1 MNAKR
6 KNEVA
11 GGTKPDLQLAF
22 DVGHSSLGWAVLQ
35 TGEANSFEVSLLG
48 CGVVTFGADDC
59 LASQR
64 RAYRRQRRHSRSTR
78 QRIVRMEKLLLYLKL
93 IEPQQLATKHQQAG
107 GHPAPWLLAARILA
121 SNGDPRYLLDWPE
134 LWDVIRWYAH
144 NRCYDGKARWANACD
159 RALSDAEQEEKK
171 ADTEKE
177 KKADELM
184 ENYGKKT
191 MAETVFAD
199 LFAPFHLNDPTKVSS
214 LPFFQRRF
222 KANQCAFS
230 RETVEAEVA
239 RLLDA
244 HTGNLKGCN
253 KQFIRLLLTRKLMG
267 EDRGMLSEAG
277 IRLPKRFEGGLL
289 FGQLVPRFDN
299 RIIAACPVTGEKVP
313 NKHCLE
319 FLEFRW
325 AMTLANIGV
334 GFGTETYR
342 NREGNE
348 STLRPLTGDERR

>member
-134 LWDVIRWYAH
+134 LWDVIRWHAH
-144 NRCYDGKARWANACD
+144 NRGYDGNARWANACD

-177 KKADELM
+177 KKADEL
-184 ENYGKKT
+184 
-191 MAETVFAD
+191 
-199 LFAPFHLNDPTKVSS
+199 
-214 LPFFQRRF
+214 
-222 KANQCAFS
+222 
-230 RETVEAEVA
+230 
-239 RLLDA
+239 
-244 HTGNLKGCN
+244 
-253 KQFIRLLLTRKLMG
+253 
-267 EDRGMLSEAG
+267 
-277 IRLPKRFEGGLL
+277 
-289 FGQLVPRFDN
+289 
-299 RIIAACPVTGEKVP
+299 
-313 NKHCLE
+313 
-319 FLEFRW
+319 
-325 AMTLANIGV
+325 
-334 GFGTETYR
+334 
-342 NREGNE
+342 
-348 STLRPLTGDERR
+348 